1 MVMTHVTFKYSTQ
14 DIAHYHK
21 IADTHESNQA
31 IRVHSK
37 SHTYSLLSTEQ

>member
-21 IADTHESNQA
+21 ITDTRESNQA
-31 IRVHSK
+31 MHGHSK
-37 SHTYSLLSTEQ
+37 SHT